1 MIIFSIAILPFINVD
16 VSVQARGYFQSDI
29 EKQVVFAPFQGKIIY
44 TSIRNGEAVKK
55 GDTLLI
61 FETESIRAQYASL
74 EQRTGENDA
83 SMKDLEILTK
93 ISSLEGRFYHPGL
106 ITQRYKAEFENLRN
120 QHLIQLQKY
129 RKKITEHERNKIL
142 YNQQIIPKIDYENS
156 LYMLST

>member
-83 SMKDLEILTK
+83 SM
-93 ISSLEGRFYHPGL
+93 
-106 ITQRYKAEFENLRN
+106 
-120 QHLIQLQKY
+120 
-129 RKKITEHERNKIL
+129 
-142 YNQQIIPKIDYENS
+142 
-156 LYMLST
+156 